1 MTKMQQKHATGTGV
15 TDFSY
20 VVGIFS
26 NEEYAKTAGKVE
38 EGRRRSSE
46 YNHDYRYVVTK
57 VKLDEL
63 HVVWD
68 IETEKFLFFEIFF
81 TKVVLPAPD
90 GEDKMY
96 IPLFLKL
103 VIKM

>member
-1 MTKMQQKHATGTGV
+1 MNNLLSGKAVWMTKMQQKHATGSGV

-26 NEEYAKTAGKVE
+26 NEEYAKTAGRVE
-38 EGRRRSSE
+38 EARRRSSE

-68 IETEKFLFFEIFF
+68 IETVHRSF
-81 TKVVLPAPD
+81 TK
-90 GEDKMY
+90 
-96 IPLFLKL
+96 
-103 VIKM
+103 

>member
-1 MTKMQQKHATGTGV
+1 MRPLLSGKNVWLTKMQQKHATGTGV

-26 NEEYAKTAGKVE
+26 SEEYAKTAGKVE
-38 EGRRRSSE
+38 EGRRRMPE

-57 VKLDEL
+57 VKLDDL

-68 IETEKFLFFEIFF
+68 IETIHRSF
-81 TKVVLPAPD
+81 TK
-90 GEDKMY
+90 
-96 IPLFLKL
+96 
-103 VIKM
+103 

>member
-1 MTKMQQKHATGTGV
+1 MKNILSGKNVWMTKMQQKHATGSGV

-26 NEEYAKTAGKVE
+26 CEEYAKTAGRIE
-38 EGRRRSSE
+38 EGRRKAPE

-68 IETEKFLFFEIFF
+68 IETVHRSF
-81 TKVVLPAPD
+81 TK
-90 GEDKMY
+90 
-96 IPLFLKL
+96 
-103 VIKM
+103 